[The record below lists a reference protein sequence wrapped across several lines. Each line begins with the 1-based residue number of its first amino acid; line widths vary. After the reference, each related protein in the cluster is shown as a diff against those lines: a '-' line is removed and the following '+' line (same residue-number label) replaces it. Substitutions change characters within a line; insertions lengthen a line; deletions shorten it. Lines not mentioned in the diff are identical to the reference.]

1 MIAAITGVLVVVV
14 YALGSVLRNSFEKDL
29 ACLSKPVNPNAPC

>member
-1 MIAAITGVLVVVV
+1 MIAAITGVIVVGG
-14 YALGSVLRNSFEKDL
+14 LLSGSVLRDSFEKDL